1 MRRMVK
7 EKCESNISKF
17 EESLASINESFL
29 DTNIQN
35 DLPKLIKLQ
44 KEKEEIEEKLNSLY
58 EEWEELASIE

>member
-1 MRRMVK
+1 M

-17 EESLASINESFL
+17 EESLASINELFL